1 MRLGECGV
9 DLDYECHVEQ
19 ARPSPYESA
28 VFATKGHICCV
39 SLVLC
44 VTVIYCTP
52 QRYNTN
58 GHSKPQKGIPFEC
71 ITSRRGGSACSIYRV
86 TRPSDYLSYRLNIPQ
101 HSRVYYVLRLYV
113 IMAGSVTPFCSL
125 PPSDSDS
132 WSTSTKRNSTPIAAM
147 NFKESSKQDTDE
159 CELSTPLTYS
169 PSRFHFRL
177 SSNLR
182 VAKCQC

>member
-1 MRLGECGV
+1 MLREPRPL
-9 DLDYECHVEQ
+9 CHCHLLYILIASSQPRRHFIVS
-19 ARPSPYESA
+19 PSVCRQVQS
-28 VFATKGHICCV
+28 
-39 SLVLC
+39 
-44 VTVIYCTP
+44 P